1 MVQPWLPW
9 HELFAG
15 SSSSRTVCPTWK
27 RRPNTGHGWYGLV
40 RKMVGQCWVFFQQL
54 ILFRYEFMNWC
65 LTVTNDKG
73 ALVHTLVIWFL
84 WVLPFVLLSIPLQFS
99 EKHGRG
105 NRAFGV
111 ALSRLWW
118 IWWILGSRMGCHS
131 GPTIC
136 CLVDFKCSNFITHIY
151 IKGGSYIHI
160 QQFI

>member
-1 MVQPWLPW
+1 MI
-9 HELFAG
+9 
-15 SSSSRTVCPTWK
+15 
-27 RRPNTGHGWYGLV
+27 RPGAEDGGAMLS
-40 RKMVGQCWVFFQQL
+40 FFQQL